1 MQTQHDTD
9 KQKAE
14 SVDVLHREKERAV
27 RTIETLERQL
37 ASLESRM
44 SPGPATGPDV
54 SR

>member
-14 SVDVLHREKERAV
+14 SVDVLHREKNQAM

-37 ASLESRM
+37 ASLGSRM
-44 SPGPATGPDV
+44 GRGPATGPDA